1 MHMHMHMLIAIVI
14 SFVVG
19 AIGWVFCL
27 LAILIVT
34 LPFRCAQH
42 NNFEF

>member
-1 MHMHMHMLIAIVI
+1 MHMHMLIAIVI
-14 SFVVG
+14 SFVVGG